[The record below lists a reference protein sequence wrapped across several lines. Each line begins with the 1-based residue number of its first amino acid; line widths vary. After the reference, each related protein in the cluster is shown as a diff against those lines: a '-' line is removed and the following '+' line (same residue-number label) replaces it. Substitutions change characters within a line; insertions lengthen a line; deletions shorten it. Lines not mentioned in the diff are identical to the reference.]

1 MRPLLFSLAA
11 WFSLASAAPSAP
23 STCAA
28 DASDTDRDPR
38 AILLRAIKA
47 HGGDRLARLRIV
59 REQSRGT
66 VTIQDT
72 KVPFTQETLLRMPD
86 QFRVSQ
92 SWESR
97 GRKVT
102 VVQTFDGSKG
112 WLTEAGVPRPVD
124 DKMLANW
131 KELAH
136 ANLVMTLR
144 PLLAADKGF
153 RLTALGEVE
162 VKGKKVLGVKVSFE
176 GRRDVSLY
184 FDRESG
190 LLVRR
195 SFQPRP
201 GGKETIQDELYSD
214 FKEVEGVK
222 RPMRVVILLGGVAH
236 ADVAVVATHFPERVA
251 DKEFSKP

>member
-1 MRPLLFSLAA
+1 MRPLLLSLAA
-11 WFSLASAAPSAP
+11 WFSLTVP
-23 STCAA
+23 TRAA
-28 DASDTDRDPR
+28 DVPDTDKDPR

-47 HGGDRLARLRIV
+47 HGGDKLSRLRIV

-66 VTIQDT
+66 VTILDM
-72 KVPFTQETLLRMPD
+72 KVPFTQETLLRLPD

-92 SWESR
+92 SWEVR
-97 GRKVT
+97 GKKVS
-102 VVQTFDGSKG
+102 VVQIFDGSNG

-124 DKMLANW
+124 AMMLANW

-136 ANLVMTLR
+136 ANRVLTLR

-153 RLTALGEVE
+153 QLTALGEVDI
-162 VKGKKVLGVKVSFE
+162 KGKKAVGVKVSLKD
-176 GRRDVSLY
+176 RRDVRLY

-190 LLVRR
+190 LLVQR

-201 GGKETIQDELYSD
+201 GGKETVQDELYSD
-214 FKEVEGVK
+214 FKEVDGVK
-222 RPMRVVILLGGVAH
+222 RPRRVTILLGGVPH
-236 ADVAVVATHFPERVA
+236 ADVEVVVTQFPGRVA